1 MHPEAEFRP
10 LNKEFLDRNGDQ
22 CFDIYIKALQDGEVK
37 FVLFAGKAAEH
48 QAKVR
53 QLLQIGALKE
63 DLYFHEDDRDQ
74 YFSQASK
81 RLKKLAD
88 NEKVPLH
95 RKAQKIYSV
104 SKELMQEF
112 FDYNAADSVLGVADE
127 VLEIMEGVVSQS
139 DQGFASVAEHLIRDY
154 HVYTHSVNVAMYCIS
169 YGIQTK
175 MDKADIRVL
184 GLGGMFHDLGL
195 SRIPQEIVYKKGSL
209 DDEEMGNVQGHP
221 KIGVEILEGMKR
233 YELPVMQIVGQ
244 HHEDC
249 NGNGYPKG
257 ANKQEISLLS
267 RICKVADVYD
277 SMVSP
282 RKYRKAMSPME
293 ALTLMTQNL
302 RDTFDLAIVR
312 NFIVMLGP
320 TVRKG

>member
-10 LNKEFLDRNGDQ
+10 LNKEFLNRNADQ
-22 CFDIYIKALQDGEVK
+22 CFDLYLKTIQDGESK
-37 FVLFAGKAAEH
+37 FVRFAGKAAEH

-53 QLLQIGALKE
+53 QLLEKGELQQE
-63 DLYFHEDDRDQ
+63 LYFHQNDRDQ
-74 YFSQASK
+74 YFAQASK
-81 RLKKLAD
+81 KLQKWAN
-88 NEKVPLH
+88 NEKVPIN
-95 RKAQKIYSV
+95 RKAKKIYSV

-112 FDYNAADSVLGVADE
+112 FDYNASDSVLGVADE

-139 DQGFASVAEHLIRDY
+139 DQGFASVAEHLVRDY

-169 YGIQTK
+169 YGTQLK
-175 MDKADIRVL
+175 MDKKDIRTL

-195 SRIPQEIVYKKGSL
+195 SRIPQEIIYKKGSL
-209 DDEEMGNVQGHP
+209 DEEEMGNVQGHP

-233 YELPVMQIVGQ
+233 YGMPVMQIVEQ

-249 NGNGYPKG
+249 NGSGYPNG
-257 ANKQEISLLS
+257 ANKKDISLLS

-282 RKYRKAMSPME
+282 RKYRKAMTPME
-293 ALTLMTQNL
+293 ALSMMTQNL
-302 RDTFDLAIVR
+302 RDTFDLEIIR